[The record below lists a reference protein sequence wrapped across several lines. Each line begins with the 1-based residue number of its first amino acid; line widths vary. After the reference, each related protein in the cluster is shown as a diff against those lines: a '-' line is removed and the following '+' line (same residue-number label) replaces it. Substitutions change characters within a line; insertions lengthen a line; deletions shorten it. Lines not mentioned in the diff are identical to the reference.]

1 MSHFVTLVNFY
12 MPKLEEN
19 CEENMRY
26 AEQIAEVK
34 EKLAQDP
41 ESFALRFLL
50 KRLQSKASTL
60 ERSAECEIDELMA
73 PFCEG
78 TDDPAYLEFED
89 RTDDLRRDYET
100 DKINCVRFP
109 DGTVVPEYSRLV
121 CEKYLIKDGKVFQ
134 KKAGHLGHE
143 KRTKKAKK
151 MRAFMG
157 YPVKKLYPSLR
168 QYAEDYCGYTFD
180 SKTNTYGY
188 YCNPN
193 AFWDWYSIGG
203 RWPFQFLVRD
213 TAERINGER
222 SWGNEDAVCE
232 APEGYIW
239 VCGARKRDIAWELMK
254 EWELQHA
261 KKRFELLAETF
272 RSGKAPEGSFWKITE
287 DGILSFVTQIY
298 FKNESEEA
306 YLRRN
311 GLAPDQRIDYTSK
324 VKNYIIEPLGH
335 KYMAEVSSDDIKL
348 AMVNVSSKSC
358 SVYRSVQM
366 LYKCIFYSAVESKII
381 DSCPCENLSSKG
393 GKPQNEREALTD
405 EQVDKLLVAIK
416 GLPPYVFVMIGLYAG
431 LRREEILALKWDCVF
446 LDAEAP
452 YLSVQ
457 RAWHSEHNR
466 PVISSDLKTTSARRD
481 IPLPSVLTECLRE
494 AKEVATSEYV
504 VANRDGDPL
513 SYTQFKRVWQYII
526 TRSTKERTYVRYING
541 QKIQRTVT
549 PKLGE
554 KAAHNGNV
562 VYTLDFQVTP
572 HQLRHTYITN
582 LIYSGADPKTV
593 QYLAGHKHSKITM
606 DIYAKVKY
614 NKPKELSSV
623 VNKAFA
629 PKKGATPNKMRKG

>member
-89 RTDDLRRDYET
+89 RTDDLRQDYET
-100 DKINCVRFP
+100 DKINCIRFP

-157 YPVKKLYPSLR
+157 YPVKKLYPSLK

-180 SKTNTYGY
+180 SKNNAYGY

-232 APEGYIW
+232 APEGYIPKYGT
-239 VCGARKRDIAWELMK
+239 VVLKGVEYYRTRIEDADGRRVALYARTPE
-254 EWELQHA
+254 
-261 KKRFELLAETF
+261 ELLE
-272 RSGKAPEGSFWKITE
+272 K
-287 DGILSFVTQIY
+287 V
-298 FKNESEEA
+298 EEA
-306 YLRRN
+306 QRQIENAVFRRTTPTVAEYCERW
-311 GLAPDQRIDYTSK
+311 LTMQSARIRPTTLIDYTSK

-381 DSCPCENLSSKG
+381 DSCPCETLSSKG

-466 PVISSDLKTTSARRD
+466 PVISSDLKTKSARRD

-513 SYTQFKRVWQYII
+513 SYTQFKRVWQYIV